1 MKVMGSAPYLTT
13 CRIFGISLL
22 VSELEKTSG
31 PLSQVLLC
39 NLDWAGKKWKI
50 KYVNKLQTYEVRTW
64 NKISEPRLQ
73 LLLALSKLDVGR
85 LAGLMLLLD
94 MFHFFLHRKVLH
106 FHSLLLWSDLE
117 AGWYRST
124 KTDWR
129 ERERKR
135 SQARKRQDVDSPAK
149 TIVVPMDSTYWLL
162 SGNHQL
168 IDERLMNEIRNT
180 LEAEQKHPLHGST
193 FCSRLTIVNERFYH
207 DPRNKQSTSW
217 TKNLKTEQFF
227 E

>member
-1 MKVMGSAPYLTT
+1 MKAFFRYFDLTMKVMGSAPYLTT
-13 CRIFGISLL
+13 CRILGISLL

-50 KYVNKLQTYEVRTW
+50 KYVKKLQTYEVRTL

-73 LLLALSKLDVGR
+73 LLLALPEWDVGR
-85 LAGLMLLLD
+85 LARLLFLFE
-94 MFHFFLHRKVLH
+94 MFHIFLHREVLR
-106 FHSLLLWSDLE
+106 FHSLLLWLDLG
-117 AGWYRST
+117 AGWYGSM
-124 KTDWR
+124 KIDWR

-135 SQARKRQDVDSPAK
+135 SRARKRQYVDCPTK

-168 IDERLMNEIRNT
+168 IDERLMKEIRNT
-180 LEAEQKHPLHGST
+180 
-193 FCSRLTIVNERFYH
+193 
-207 DPRNKQSTSW
+207 
-217 TKNLKTEQFF
+217 
-227 E
+227 